1 METGKDPALGSR
13 PIGSR
18 LRRRSLLIG
27 LALAPAQAWTAEA
40 VPVVASFSIL
50 ADLVRQVA
58 GPLTAVTSLVP
69 PDGDVHTYEPRP
81 GDLGTL
87 SAARMLVVNGLGFE
101 GWIDRLAGA
110 VQYRGITVTASA
122 GVVPRTM
129 QEGGG
134 AATIDPHAWQDPR
147 NGVLYLRAI
156 VEGLVRADPSNAGQY
171 REAGERYAAQILQ
184 TDAWIERELAPVPV
198 AKRKIITTH
207 DAFGYFGARYGIT
220 FLAPEGISTDSEP
233 SAAAIA
239 ALVRQIRRENVRAVF
254 IENMT
259 DPRMARML
267 SRETGAVLGGTVY
280 SDALS
285 PPDGPAATYLA
296 MFQHNVPLFVR
307 AMAAS

>member
-1 METGKDPALGSR
+1 LR
-13 PIGSR
+13 V
-18 LRRRSLLIG
+18 RRRSLLVG
-27 LALAPAQAWTAEA
+27 LTLAPAQAWTAETM
-40 VPVVASFSIL
+40 PVVASFSIL
-50 ADLVRQVA
+50 ADMVRQVA
-58 GPLTAVTSLVP
+58 GTLTTVTSLVP

-87 SAARMLVVNGLGFE
+87 RTARMLVVNGLGLE
-101 GWIDRLAGA
+101 GWMDRLAGA
-110 VQYRGITVTASA
+110 AQYRGITVTASA
-122 GVVPRTM
+122 GVVPRTL

-147 NGVLYLRAI
+147 NGVLYVRAI
-156 VEGLVRADPSNAGQY
+156 VAGLLEADVSNAGQY
-171 REAGERYAAQILQ
+171 REAGERYAGQIRQ
-184 TDAWIERELAPVPV
+184 TDAWIERELAPIPP
-198 AKRKIITTH
+198 AQRKIITTH

-220 FLAPEGISTDSEP
+220 FLAPEGVSTDSEP

-254 IENMT
+254 IETMT

-267 SRETGAVLGGTVY
+267 ARETGAVLGGTVY

-296 MFQHNVPLFVR
+296 MFRHNVPLFVR
-307 AMAAS
+307 AMAAG